1 MKDQFIG
8 INVKQKG
15 TIKMQQMNW
24 DILSNQT
31 LFFDGVNTLFVL
43 ISLNRD
49 NDVKLFKTWRY

>member
-1 MKDQFIG
+1 
-8 INVKQKG
+8 
-15 TIKMQQMNW
+15 MNW